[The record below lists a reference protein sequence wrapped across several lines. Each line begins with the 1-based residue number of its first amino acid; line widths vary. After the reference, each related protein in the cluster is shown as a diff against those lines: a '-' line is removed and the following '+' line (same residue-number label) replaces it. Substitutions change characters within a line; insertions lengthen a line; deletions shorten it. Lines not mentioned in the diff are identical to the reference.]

1 MINEWEEFCAYTGT
15 VSYTASKKSDT
26 DMAGPIHLCHD
37 PGV

>member
-15 VSYTASKKSDT
+15 VFLYRQQEERY